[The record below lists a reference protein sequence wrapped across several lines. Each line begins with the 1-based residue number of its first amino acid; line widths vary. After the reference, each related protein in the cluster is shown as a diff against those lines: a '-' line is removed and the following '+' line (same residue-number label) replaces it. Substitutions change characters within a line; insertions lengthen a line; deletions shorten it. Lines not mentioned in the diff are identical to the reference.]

1 MKIVVVGDG
10 KVGATLVS
18 QLVKEGHDVTVIDNN
33 AAVLRR
39 STDTMD
45 VFSASCHTNTAPF
58 NLTAFLTAYPDT
70 MRFRWFLLRF
80 WGFMLCFHSVFPS
93 SGQKMGNF
101 VDAFLKTC

>member
-18 QLVKEGHDVTVIDNN
+18 QLVKESHDVTVIDNN

-45 VFSASCHTNTAPF
+45 VLGIHGNEMCIRDRLKSCPVRR
-58 NLTAFLTAYPDT
+58 LQP
-70 MRFRWFLLRF
+70 
-80 WGFMLCFHSVFPS
+80 
-93 SGQKMGNF
+93 
-101 VDAFLKTC
+101 

>member
-45 VFSASCHTNTAPF
+45 GYPWQWSQLCHPAGGGGAGCRSF
-58 NLTAFLTAYPDT
+58 NC
-70 MRFRWFLLRF
+70 RHQRR
-80 WGFMLCFHSVFPS
+80 
-93 SGQKMGNF
+93 
-101 VDAFLKTC
+101 